1 MAKYPRL
8 LWSASKLRDNARFLN
23 AVFAA
28 NAASIHWTP
37 VSKAVCAQPEIVQ
50 VLLDEGV
57 QEVADSRIENLKQI
71 KALSPECK
79 TLLLRL
85 PGLHEVDEVI
95 RYADTSLVSEQVTI
109 AKLAE
114 AARAAGVRHRIIL
127 MVELGDLREGL
138 LPESVL
144 QLGRFILQQ
153 DCIDWCGIGT
163 NLTCYGGILPTPE
176 KMHQLLAIKQSIA
189 RELGHELSIVSG
201 GNSSS
206 LSLLLTGQMPAGI
219 SHLRL
224 GESLLLGRETAK
236 GAPVEGMH
244 GDLFRL
250 EAEVIEVQVKGSV
263 PEGERGMDAFGKVP
277 EFEDIGDH
285 TRAILAIGKQDVPI
299 DELVPLDSG
308 VRILGGSSDHMIL
321 DVEGAGVKIGD
332 ILAFGVNYP
341 VLLQAMTSPYVAKV
355 KTQ

>member
-8 LWSASKLRDNARFLN
+8 LWSESKLRDNARFLN
-23 AVFAA
+23 EVFAA
-28 NAASIHWTP
+28 NAAPIHWTP

-57 QEVADSRIENLKQI
+57 QEVADSRIDNLKRI
-71 KALSPECK
+71 KVLSPECK

-95 RYADTSLVSEQVTI
+95 QYADTSLVSEQVTI
-109 AKLAE
+109 AKLAK
-114 AARAAGVRHRIIL
+114 AASAAGVRHRIIL

-153 DCIDWCGIGT
+153 DSIDWCGIGT

-176 KMHQLLAIKQSIA
+176 KMHQLLAIKQNIA
-189 RELGHELSIVSG
+189 RELGHELNIVSG

-206 LSLLLTGQMPAGI
+206 LSLLLTGQMPEGI

-299 DELVPLDSG
+299 DELVPLDAG

-321 DVEGAGVKIGD
+321 DVEGTGVKIGD

-355 KTQ
+355 KAQ